1 VAHRRDEQVVPVMPA
16 FTTATLTG
24 RSEQFQERDD
34 VGFILFREGDADE
47 ILEDERV
54 VLSEFLQGLR
64 GVVVKVRRR
73 TASRSV
79 QAMTG

>member
-1 VAHRRDEQVVPVMPA
+1 VAHRRDERVVPVMPA

-47 ILEDERV
+47 ILEDERRA
-54 VLSEFLQGLR
+54 S
-64 GVVVKVRRR
+64 

>member
-1 VAHRRDEQVVPVMPA
+1 MPA

-47 ILEDERV
+47 ILEDERRA
-54 VLSEFLQGLR
+54 S
-64 GVVVKVRRR
+64 

>member
-1 VAHRRDEQVVPVMPA
+1 MAHRRDEQVVPVMPA

-54 VLSEFLQGLR
+54 LSEFLQGLR